1 MKKYLLVT
9 MPDNSIWSIPTR
21 LIAENRNDYYIKV
34 RGENA
39 ADVEAET
46 EKLFADDYEVI
57 DWAVNN
63 MDWSD
68 VADEAV
74 LAKRAK
80 TDYQEGWLEGDK
92 ELIS

>member
-21 LIAENRNDYYIKV
+21 LIAENRNDYYLKV

>member
-1 MKKYLLVT
+1 MEY
-9 MPDNSIWSIPTR
+9 SYPTNCR
-21 LIAENRNDYYIKV
+21 KHNDYYIKV

>member
-63 MDWSD
+63 MNWSD

-74 LAKRAK
+74 LAKRAE

>member
-21 LIAENRNDYYIKV
+21 LIAENHNDYYIKV